1 MLPTTALSEFPLFAG
16 LSEAGIAELQSTSTL
31 REYRAGDT
39 ILTPGELN
47 AFLYAIDTGA
57 VSVQPASG
65 QREVVI
71 VLGPGEV
78 FGEMSLLSGVPAS
91 AAVIAVRD
99 CGIFEVSGRTF
110 DKLFAEEPAFRRRI
124 ADLLAERLRIRT
136 ANKQRVPTCA
146 FIALPPSAG
155 AVPKALARGVDHY
168 AQIVEL
174 GCLQTGSEKTQDL
187 GRQIDSWRA
196 SAHVGEICVVSVLAQ
211 SLGGL
216 QDYTRPGDAVLLI
229 DDGTELPAL
238 VPSAG
243 WGLTDVAMV
252 RVGAAAR
259 QAGQADQ
266 TWSYRLENAEIA
278 AALSATEWNPR
289 ATPVLDSI
297 ARWIARRAVGVALG
311 SGAARG
317 FAHVG
322 VLGVLEA
329 AGVPIDFLSGSS
341 MGGIVALYYAIT
353 GSADGAGAL
362 VRSTLGSKKLI
373 WDVSILPRLA
383 LFRGRKGRR
392 SAERVAGGKYFPDLT
407 RPAIAVAADLIK
419 GERVVLDRG
428 LVASA
433 AVATASIPGLFPP
446 VRYGE
451 QWLVDGAVVSRVPV
465 DLLDRWRCGLKIAVN
480 VELSANAEDAQLRA
494 TLQRALNGLF
504 GLRSIIARS
513 WELLGV
519 SHGAAETQAAD
530 IVINAGTPQH
540 SGYDFDAIDSFISAG
555 RAAAE
560 RKLPEVLDAVKSLIR
575 PRPR

>member
-1 MLPTTALSEFPLFAG
+1 MLPTTAISEFPLFAG
-16 LSEAGIAELQSTSTL
+16 LSEAGKAELQSTSTL

-39 ILTPGELN
+39 ILTLGELN

-57 VSVQPASG
+57 VSVQPASA
-65 QREVVI
+65 QREVAI

-78 FGEMSLLSGVPAS
+78 FGEMSLLSGVPVS

-110 DKLFAEEPAFRRRI
+110 DKLFAEEPAFRRGI

-146 FIALPPSAG
+146 FIALPPSGG
-155 AVPKALARGVDHY
+155 AVPKALGRGVDHY
-168 AQIVEL
+168 AQVVEL
-174 GCLQTGSEKTQDL
+174 GCFETESGQTQVL

-196 SAHVGEICVVSVLAQ
+196 SAHVGEICVVSVLAH

-216 QDYTRPGDAVLLI
+216 RDYTRSGDAVLLI
-229 DDGTELPAL
+229 DDGTGLPGFSL
-238 VPSAG
+238 SAG
-243 WGLTDVAMV
+243 WGLTDVATV
-252 RVGAAAR
+252 RVGAARHAR
-259 QAGQADQ
+259 QADQ

-278 AALSATEWNPR
+278 AALSGPEWNSR

-297 ARWIARRAVGVALG
+297 ARWIARRSVGVAFG

-329 AGVPIDFLSGSS
+329 AGVPIDCLSGSS
-341 MGGIVALYYAIT
+341 MGGIVALYYAMS
-353 GSADGAGAL
+353 GSAEGAGAL

-373 WDVSILPRLA
+373 WDMSILPRLA

-392 SAERVAGGKYFPDLT
+392 SAERIAGGKYFSDLT

-428 LVASA
+428 LVTTAV
-433 AVATASIPGLFPP
+433 VATATIPGLFPP
-446 VRYGE
+446 VRCGE
-451 QWLVDGAVVSRVPV
+451 QWLVDGAVISRVPV

-480 VELSANAEDAQLRA
+480 VELSANAEDAQVRA
-494 TLQRALNGLF
+494 TLQRALNGPF
-504 GLRSIIARS
+504 ALRSIIARS

-530 IVINAGTPQH
+530 IVINAGTQQH
-540 SGYDFDAIDSFISAG
+540 SGYDFEAIDSFISAG

-560 RKLPEVLDAVKSLIR
+560 RKLPEILDAVKSLIR

>member
-1 MLPTTALSEFPLFAG
+1 MVPTTALTELALFAG
-16 LSEAGIAELQSTSTL
+16 LSEAGKAELQSSSTL
-31 REYRAGDT
+31 REFRAGET
-39 ILTPGELN
+39 ILTPGELGR
-47 AFLYAIDTGA
+47 FLYAIDTGT
-57 VSVQPASG
+57 VSVQPTSAK
-65 QREVVI
+65 RELAI
-71 VLGPGEV
+71 ILGPGEI
-78 FGEMSLLSGVPAS
+78 FGEMSLLSGTPIS

-99 CGIFEVSGRTF
+99 CRLYEITARAF
-110 DKLFAEEPAFRRRI
+110 DKLFADEPAFRRSI
-124 ADLLAERLRIRT
+124 ADLLAQRLRLRT
-136 ANKQRVPTCA
+136 SDKQQAPICA

-155 AVPKALARGVDHY
+155 ALPKALARGVDHY
-168 AQIVEL
+168 AQVVEL
-174 GCLQTGSEKTQDL
+174 GCFETGSAETQVL

-196 SAHVGEICVVSVLAQ
+196 SAHVGEICVVSVPAQ

-216 QDYTRPGDAVLLI
+216 QDSTRPGDAVLLI

-238 VPSAG
+238 ALSAG
-243 WGLTDVAMV
+243 WGLSDVATV
-252 RVGAAAR
+252 RVGAAG

-266 TWSYRLENAEIA
+266 TWSYRLEKAEIA
-278 AALSATEWNPR
+278 AALSAQAWNPR

-297 ARWIARRAVGVALG
+297 VRWIARRSVGVALG

-341 MGGIVALYYAIT
+341 MGGIVALYYGIT
-353 GSADGAGAL
+353 GSAEGAGAL
-362 VRSTLGSKKLI
+362 CRSTLGSKKLI
-373 WDVSILPRLA
+373 WDMSILPRQA

-392 SAERVAGGKYFPDLT
+392 NAERVAEGKYFPDLT
-407 RPAIAVAADLIK
+407 RPAIAVAADLIT

-428 LVASA
+428 LVSTA
-433 AVATASIPGLFPP
+433 AVATATIPGLFPP
-446 VRYGE
+446 VRCGE
-451 QWLVDGAVVSRVPV
+451 QWLVDGAVISRVPV

-480 VELSANAEDAQLRA
+480 VELSANSEDAQVRA
-494 TLQRALNGLF
+494 TLKRALNGPF
-504 GLRSIIARS
+504 AMRSIIARS

-530 IVINAGTPQH
+530 IVINAGTQQH
-540 SGYDFDAIDSFISAG
+540 SGYDFDAIESFISAG

>member
-1 MLPTTALSEFPLFAG
+1 MVPTSALNELALFAG
-16 LSEAGIAELQSTSTL
+16 LSEAGKAELQSTSTL
-31 REYRAGDT
+31 REFRAGET
-39 ILTPGELN
+39 ILIPGELGR
-47 AFLYAIDTGA
+47 FLYAIDTGT
-57 VSVQPASG
+57 VSVQPTSAK
-65 QREVVI
+65 RELAI
-71 VLGPGEV
+71 ILGPGEI
-78 FGEMSLLSGVPAS
+78 FGEMSLLSGTPIS

-99 CGIFEVSGRTF
+99 CRLYEISARTF
-110 DKLFAEEPAFRRRI
+110 DKLFADEPAFRRGI
-124 ADLLAERLRIRT
+124 ADLLAQRLRLRT
-136 ANKQRVPTCA
+136 SDKQQAPICA
-146 FIALPPSAG
+146 FIALPPFASA
-155 AVPKALARGVDHY
+155 VSKALARGVDHY
-168 AQIVEL
+168 AQVVEL
-174 GCLQTGSEKTQDL
+174 GCFQSGSGKTQVL

-229 DDGTELPAL
+229 DDGAELPAL
-238 VPSAG
+238 TLSAG

-266 TWSYRLENAEIA
+266 TWSYRLEDAEIA
-278 AALSATEWNPR
+278 AALSAPEWNPR

-297 ARWIARRAVGVALG
+297 ARWMARRTVGVALG

-322 VLGVLEA
+322 VLDVLDA

-428 LVASA
+428 LVTTA
-433 AVATASIPGLFPP
+433 AVATATIPGLFPP
-446 VRYGE
+446 VRCGE

-480 VELSANAEDAQLRA
+480 VELSANAEDAQARA
-494 TLQRALNGLF
+494 TLQRALHGLF

-530 IVINAGTPQH
+530 IVINAGTQQH

-560 RKLPEVLDAVKSLIR
+560 RKLPEILDAVKSLIR

>member
-1 MLPTTALSEFPLFAG
+1 MVPTTALSKFALFAA
-16 LSEAGIAELQSTSTL
+16 LSEAGKAELQSTSTL
-31 REYRAGDT
+31 REFRTGET
-39 ILTPGELN
+39 ILTPGELGR
-47 AFLYAIDTGA
+47 FLYAIDTGT
-57 VSVQPASG
+57 VSVQPTSAK
-65 QREVVI
+65 RELAI
-71 VLGPGEV
+71 ILGPGEI
-78 FGEMSLLSGVPAS
+78 FGEMSLLSGTPIS

-99 CGIFEVSGRTF
+99 CRLYEITARTF
-110 DKLFAEEPAFRRRI
+110 DKLFADEPAFRRGI
-124 ADLLAERLRIRT
+124 ADLLAQRLRLRT
-136 ANKQRVPTCA
+136 SDKQQAPICA

-155 AVPKALARGVDHY
+155 ALPRALARGVDHY
-168 AQIVEL
+168 ARVVEL
-174 GCLQTGSEKTQDL
+174 GCFQTVSAETQVL

-216 QDYTRPGDAVLLI
+216 QDFTRPGDAVLLI
-229 DDGTELPAL
+229 DDGTELPAPAL
-238 VPSAG
+238 SAG
-243 WGLTDVAMV
+243 WGLTDVAKV
-252 RVGAAAR
+252 RVGAARHAR
-259 QAGQADQ
+259 HAGQADQ
-266 TWSYRLENAEIA
+266 TWSYRLEDAEIA
-278 AALSATEWNPR
+278 AALSAPEWSLR

-297 ARWIARRAVGVALG
+297 ARWIARRSVGVALG

-322 VLGVLEA
+322 VLDVLDA

-407 RPAIAVAADLIK
+407 RPAVAVAADLIK

-428 LVASA
+428 LVTTA
-433 AVATASIPGLFPP
+433 AVATATIPGLFPP
-446 VRYGE
+446 VRCGE

-480 VELSANAEDAQLRA
+480 VELSANAAQARA
-494 TLQRALNGLF
+494 TLQRALHGLF

-530 IVINAGTPQH
+530 IVINAGTQQH

-560 RKLPEVLDAVKSLIR
+560 RKLPEILDAVKSLIR